1 MPGDGVNYLYRKLS
15 EAGAVAYLT
24 GQASGQAIGSDVIG
38 VTGSDSFASE
48 IREFL
53 EEYGSDA
60 EVRQSIWSG
69 DANTFAWKG
78 VPALT
83 YDRDGFGMHTC
94 HDEQRFLSAWELGR
108 ETDLIEAMVRRLA
121 DREAFASERKLPGE
135 MEQEL
140 QKLFAEY

>member
-1 MPGDGVNYLYRKLS
+1 M
-15 EAGAVAYLT
+15 
-24 GQASGQAIGSDVIG
+24 
-38 VTGSDSFASE
+38 TGSDSFASE

-60 EVRQSIWSG
+60 EARQSIWSG

-108 ETDLIEAMVRRLA
+108 EADLIEAMVRRLA
-121 DREAFASERKLPGE
+121 DREVFASERKLPGE

>member
-1 MPGDGVNYLYRKLS
+1 M
-15 EAGAVAYLT
+15 
-24 GQASGQAIGSDVIG
+24 
-38 VTGSDSFASE
+38 TGSDSFASE

-83 YDRDGFGMHTC
+83 YDRDGFGMHAC
-94 HDEQRFLSAWELGR
+94 PDEQRFLSAWELGR